1 MASIVSA
8 GTTSAT
14 ALNMSADT
22 SGVLQLASNN
32 GTVGV
37 TLSTAQNLMIG
48 STTDN
53 GYKLKVVGGNASNL
67 LIDNGGQQY
76 TQLLI
81 QRNGTANTGGDILI
95 DGTSGSMNIRSLLAG
110 PMVFYTSASA
120 GSPAEGMRISSAG
133 YVTTPYQPCFTAS
146 ISTNPSAVAGA
157 TVTFDTAPVNVGSS
171 FNTSTYTFTAP
182 VAGNYMF
189 TYGLRVDGFTAG
201 NYFHFRLL
209 KNNATSTSGGGWY
222 GGDYINIPSSSTYV
236 GAYTT
241 CILNLAAND
250 TIKIRNDCATSA
262 GTYLGYQCW
271 FSGYLLG

>member
-22 SGVLQLASNN
+22 TGILQLASNN

-133 YVTTPYQPCFTAS
+133 YVTQPYQPSFTAWLTS
-146 ISTNPSAVAGA
+146 GTYSTTSSTIPFN
-157 TVTFDTAPVNVGSS
+157 TVQ
-171 FNTSTYTFTAP
+171 FNTSSSYSTSTYRFTAP
-182 VAGNYMF
+182 VTGTYMF
-189 TYGLRVDGFTAG
+189 FVIGITNTGTNLELAIYLNNSSQIANCRTAG
-201 NYFHFRLL
+201 SSSGTNQGCGSTVIWPLNAGDFVDARLL
-209 KNNATSTSGGGWY
+209 VGNVYGGGL
-222 GGDYINIPSSSTYV
+222 
-236 GAYTT
+236 YT
-241 CILNLAAND
+241 AF
-250 TIKIRNDCATSA
+250 
-262 GTYLGYQCW
+262 G
-271 FSGYLLG
+271 GYLLG